1 MRGKVW
7 YNEATKRHENE
18 ETMLRIAICDDTL
31 AHAEQLVKAFRT
43 FGEEHSVEIETTC
56 YAGLAEL
63 ERALNKDVDAYRL
76 LVLETRVDGVDG
88 VAFACGLRAK
98 GCTAEILFFTGDASR
113 ALDAYAAYPMGY
125 ILKPAQRNEL
135 RDAFRFVAGRYEK
148 KPTII
153 LNGMGG
159 KRSGFVADDII
170 YIEVFRTELEVH
182 SAKGSA
188 TCVGALGEV
197 YERLPKDQF
206 YRSHRSFIV
215 NLKRIRKMEKYR
227 FIMDNGDFVTIAKN
241 RYAEAKKAWKAFC
254 EGAPTGVPTQI

>member
-1 MRGKVW
+1 
-7 YNEATKRHENE
+7 
-18 ETMLRIAICDDTL
+18 MLRIAICDDTL

-43 FGEEHSVEIETTC
+43 FGEEHLIEMEATC
-56 YAGLAEL
+56 YAGFAEL
-63 ERALNKDVDAYRL
+63 EHALNKDVDAYRL

-125 ILKPAQRNEL
+125 ILKPAGRNEL
-135 RDAFRFVAGRYEK
+135 RDAFRFVFSRYEK

-153 LNGMGG
+153 LSGMGG

-170 YIEVFRTELEVH
+170 YIEVFRTELGVH
-182 SAKGSA
+182 TAAGNV
-188 TCVGALGEV
+188 TCVGALADV
-197 YERLPKDQF
+197 YARLPKGQF

-215 NLKRIRKMEKYR
+215 NLKRIRRMEKYR
-227 FIMDNGDFVTIAKN
+227 FVMDNGEFVTIAKN
-241 RYAEAKKAWKAFC
+241 RYAEAKKAWTAFC
-254 EGAPTGVPTQI
+254 EGAQEGVLA

>member
-1 MRGKVW
+1 
-7 YNEATKRHENE
+7 
-18 ETMLRIAICDDTL
+18 MLRIAICDDTL
-31 AHAEQLVKAFRT
+31 AHADHLVRAFRT
-43 FGEEHSVEIETTC
+43 FGEEHSTEVEANC
-56 YAGLAEL
+56 YAGFAEL
-63 ERALNKDVDAYRL
+63 ERALEKDVDAYRL
-76 LVLETRVDGVDG
+76 LVLETEVGGVDG
-88 VAFACGLRAK
+88 VAFACRLRAK
-98 GCTAEILFFTGDASR
+98 GCSAEILFFTGDAGR
-113 ALDAYAAYPMGY
+113 ALEAYVAYPMGY

-135 RDAFRFVAGRYEK
+135 RDAFRFVLMRYEK

-188 TCVGALGEV
+188 TCVGALGDV
-197 YERLPKDQF
+197 YARLPKDQF

-215 NLKRIRKMEKYR
+215 NLKRIRRMEKYR

-241 RYAEAKKAWKAFC
+241 RYAEAKKAWSAFC
-254 EGAPTGVPTQI
+254 EGTQESVLT